1 MAVSEEPVFVIT
13 TRRGHRRHASDT
25 RESTP
30 NPAQRYNHLLPGSQL
45 KSQSK
50 GEETSLSLRSDAVS
64 PSPKVDGHEVQ
75 AELVPIKRS
84 NEMGYFS
91 TT

>member
-1 MAVSEEPVFVIT
+1 MDVSEERVFVIT

-30 NPAQRYNHLLPGSQL
+30 NPAQRYDHLLPGSQL
-45 KSQSK
+45 KSHCG
-50 GEETSLSLRSDAVS
+50 GEEISVSLRSDAVS
-64 PSPKVDGHEVQ
+64 PPPKLDGHEVQ
-75 AELVPIKRS
+75 AELVPIKRN

-91 TT
+91 TM

>member
-1 MAVSEEPVFVIT
+1 MDVSEEPVFVIT

-30 NPAQRYNHLLPGSQL
+30 NHAQRYDHLLPGSQL

-50 GEETSLSLRSDAVS
+50 GEEISVSLRPVAGL
-64 PSPKVDGHEVQ
+64 PGPKVDGHEVQ
-75 AELVPIKRS
+75 AELVPIKRN